1 MELNTHTLDLEGV
14 GPKEALRKGGA
25 AAEQLTSGGS
35 RGSKM
40 YVSHRMAAV
49 SPPLSIS
56 PLGISLVVHPTG
68 KHTRKGIGG
77 SVVSQAKPT
86 HPQTTTPS
94 FYLSWVRWKDSSGGL
109 S

>member
-1 MELNTHTLDLEGV
+1 MELNTYTLDLEVV

-25 AAEQLTSGGS
+25 AAELPTSGGS
-35 RGSKM
+35 RGWKVYM
-40 YVSHRMAAV
+40 SHKTAAV
-49 SPPLSIS
+49 SPPWSIS

-86 HPQTTTPS
+86 HPQATTPS